1 MGTLNRSRRRAQAA
15 ILGLGLACLAAC
27 GGPTGSEPDVPA
39 SEVAESSA
47 PTTAA
52 PGPCTWELT
61 ADEPAGGAEAPGD
74 GGDASGDSPE
84 VAPHQAENDQWR
96 QRRDVTAAQV
106 AEGTALAERL
116 RPVLVS
122 ACEAGDFSPESLADS
137 LAVAEGWTV
146 FTIQPRSAMGDTSTG
161 VVLALERTGT
171 CLVGDTTPGAVR
183 VHVTGPIADGG
194 CWEPPSS

>member
-1 MGTLNRSRRRAQAA
+1 MNRSAWRASTAL
-15 ILGLGLACLAAC
+15 LGLGLACLAAC
-27 GGPTGSEPDVPA
+27 GGPTGSEPEMVA
-39 SEVAESSA
+39 SAGPESSA

-61 ADEPAGGAEAPGD
+61 ADEPADAAVAPGSGGA
-74 GGDASGDSPE
+74 ASGDSPE

-116 RPVLVS
+116 RPVLVD
-122 ACEAGDFSPESLADS
+122 ACEAGDFSPERLADS
-137 LAVAEGWTV
+137 LAVAAGWTV

-161 VVLALERTGT
+161 VELALDRAGT
-171 CLVGDTTPGAVR
+171 CLVGDTTPGTVR